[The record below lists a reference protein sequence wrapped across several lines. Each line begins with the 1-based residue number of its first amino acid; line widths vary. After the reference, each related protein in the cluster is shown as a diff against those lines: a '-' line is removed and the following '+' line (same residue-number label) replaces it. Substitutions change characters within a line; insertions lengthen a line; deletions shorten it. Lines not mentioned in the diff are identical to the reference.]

1 MPFTKHMPHSATITV
16 EYEEHSAI
24 ITVKHEEQSTYL
36 FLTDAILKA
45 LEESLAKENEPMII
59 FFRCDL
65 RKEGLNHSD
74 KLFDLLKKFKI
85 KSLEFNECLNLDLV
99 SMCSYLKENIA
110 LDNLKL
116 SNNYIHRCFTSP
128 KNSTNPAFE
137 LIKAL
142 EANSSIKTFKFEKFT
157 GIPNILKECKE
168 KKTFLKA
175 LDTIKIRTGNL
186 LVDNFNLLTK
196 DWQLNLEIF
205 KVPGIKLLT
214 LQYAYSVPSEQFMEL
229 VDNYRLPPAK
239 PYRLSREPYTP

>member
-1 MPFTKHMPHSATITV
+1 MPHSATITV
-16 EYEEHSAI
+16 EHEEHSAI
-24 ITVKHEEQSTYL
+24 ITVKHEKQSTYL
-36 FLTDAILKA
+36 FLADAILIA
-45 LEESLAKENEPMII
+45 LEEELQKENEPKII
-59 FFRCDL
+59 FFRCGL
-65 RKEGLNHSD
+65 RSERLNHSD

-128 KNSTNPAFE
+128 ENSTNPAFE

-142 EANSSIKTFKFEKFT
+142 EANSSIKTFEFEEFT

-175 LDTIKIRTGNL
+175 LDTIKIRADEL
-186 LVDNFNLLTK
+186 LVRKFNLLTE

-205 KVPGIKLLT
+205 EVPEIKLLT
-214 LQYAYSVPSEQFMEL
+214 LQYASSVPSEQFMEL
-229 VDNYRLPPAK
+229 VDQYRQPEPAK
-239 PYRLSREPYTP
+239 PYSLSRDPYTPSK